1 MSISISGVGVGY
13 SGYNS
18 PFTRRVKDNPSG
30 AAIAQK
36 HLSQINGYNQGTRSA
51 ENGRNLANTADGA
64 LSSIHD
70 SLQRMRELSVQAS
83 SSAIYSDSDRAGMQK
98 EVDQLKKHIEYV
110 AKNTQFNQINLLDG
124 SMADLHLALNP
135 SGGGMEIQ
143 TSNATL
149 EALGIADYDL
159 TGNFDI
165 KKLDDAISKVSDAR
179 GSYGSVSNA
188 LEYSSSVSSI
198 SAFNATASK
207 SNIEDMDIG
216 QYISDKKKE
225 DIMRQYQYFTL
236 NSQTAMQKNMVSMLL
251 G

>member
-1 MSISISGVGVGY
+1 MW
-13 SGYNS
+13 
-18 PFTRRVKDNPSG
+18 
-30 AAIAQK
+30 
-36 HLSQINGYNQGTRSA
+36 
-51 ENGRNLANTADGA
+51 
-64 LSSIHD
+64 
-70 SLQRMRELSVQAS
+70 QRIL
-83 SSAIYSDSDRAGMQK
+83 
-98 EVDQLKKHIEYV
+98 
-110 AKNTQFNQINLLDG
+110 NQINLLDG

-198 SAFNATASK
+198 SALNATASK

-216 QYISDKKKE
+216 QYVSDKKKE